1 MSNLIFFILVVP
13 ILIFVL
19 YLGGSAVM
27 AGVKAKEENRTTKE
41 VNDQSEEL
49 SDNLDVDPNLSSELI
64 KLNELLKSGV
74 LTQEEF
80 DKAKKKIL
88 GN

>member
-27 AGVKAKEENRTTKE
+27 AGVKAKEEKKQHEVAVKKE
-41 VNDQSEEL
+41 SRSGAL
-49 SDNLDVDPNLSSELI
+49 TWLI
-64 KLNELLKSGV
+64 VLGVIALLV
-74 LTQEEF
+74 AL
-80 DKAKKKIL
+80 L
-88 GN
+88 GF